1 MVYLY
6 QKLNQCAGLSKET
19 VGRIC
24 LLLGIGI
31 WFLGGSLAAGLL
43 ALAVQSPYVMELA
56 LTAGSVAGL
65 GFGYVA
71 GSLQILR
78 EF

>member
-1 MVYLY
+1 MIYLY
-6 QKLNQCAGLSKET
+6 QRLSQCAGLSKET

-24 LLLGIGI
+24 LLLGIII
-31 WFLGGSLAAGLL
+31 WFLGGSLTVGIL
-43 ALAVQSPYVMELA
+43 ALMVQSPYVMELA

-78 EF
+78 KF